1 MKFKIQISLIIVLF
15 LLNVSSYIWTF
26 FDSFALQNKEVYGII
41 SIFNDF
47 IFVVCFLAGLRG
59 LKMAKFNS
67 SILFLSIPLIYTL
80 FLILNFR

>member
-47 IFVVCFLAGLRG
+47 INN
-59 LKMAKFNS
+59 FN
-67 SILFLSIPLIYTL
+67 YN
-80 FLILNFR
+80 NFN